1 MSSDLESVEIHEV
14 LRNERRQMVLKFL
27 RDSDGVI
34 SARELSERIAETES
48 GESPP
53 PSNLR
58 RSVYISLHQT
68 HLPKL
73 HQMEIVDYDQS
84 SKTVELKERGR
95 EVSVYMETVPRY
107 GISWS
112 EFYLGVSV
120 LGLLLI
126 IAGEIGVPILA
137 AVGSSSLAAGTL
149 LLLLAAA
156 IYQTVSQRSS
166 MLHRL
171 RE

>member
-1 MSSDLESVEIHEV
+1 MSTELESVEIHDV

-27 RDSDGVI
+27 RDSGGMI
-34 SARELSERIAETES
+34 SARELSEQIAEAES

-73 HQMEIVDYDQS
+73 HEMDIVGYDQS
-84 SKTVELKERGR
+84 AKTVELKERGK

-112 EFYLGVSV
+112 EFYLAVSA

-126 IAGEIGVPILA
+126 MAVEIGVPVLSAAGSLPLA
-137 AVGSSSLAAGTL
+137 AATL
-149 LLLLAAA
+149 LLLLGSAV
-156 IYQTVSQRSS
+156 YHTVSQGSS
-166 MLHRL
+166 VFHRL